1 MRPVAAPGLWY
12 CFHVK
17 SRPPIAFAL
26 VLLAALPLAGQAL
39 RGFPP
44 DYFSFPPLVV
54 TAPDHAPFLWPVWW
68 IFAAVGLFAALL
80 LLHPLS
86 PPRPCLPGSRPPRP
100 CGVGESV
107 SGFKPPRAC
116 PVGESVPSTPS
127 SPIPQPSSPRPFPLH
142 GRFGLA
148 LLAVSWFLAWSG
160 LDLPGPAE
168 QHTFFPLWLG
178 FILFL
183 DGLVVRRSGTS
194 LATASRR
201 DFLWMFPVSAV
212 SWWYF
217 EFLNRSVRNWWYPD
231 RMDFGPVHYLIYSS
245 LCFST
250 VLPAIFEIRDLL
262 ATFPAL
268 RRRWSDGPR
277 WRLPHAAPAAFL
289 LGALLLP
296 LVTRYPDPLFFAT
309 WVAPLLLLAGAL
321 GLARI
326 ESPFDPVKRGDW
338 TPVLL
343 LAYAALACGFF
354 WELWNAFSSP
364 RWAYAVPYVDR
375 FHLFAMPA
383 VGYTGYLPFGPICA
397 CFWLAWTGL
406 LRSGSGRN
414 NTLFPRAC

>member
-1 MRPVAAPGLWY
+1 MKSRAPIVAAL
-12 CFHVK
+12 
-17 SRPPIAFAL
+17 A
-26 VLLAALPLAGQAL
+26 LLAALPLAGQAL
-39 RGFPP
+39 RGFPSG
-44 DYFSFPPLVV
+44 YFSFPPLVV
-54 TAPDHAPFLWPVWW
+54 TAPSHAPFLWPVWW
-68 IFAAVGLFAALL
+68 IFAVVGLFAALL
-80 LLHPLS
+80 LFRPRWFGFRPPS
-86 PPRPCLPGSRPPRP
+86 PPRPGLPAGALATA
-100 CGVGESV
+100 GGAGES
-107 SGFKPPRAC
+107 GP
-116 PVGESVPSTPS
+116 
-127 SPIPQPSSPRPFPLH
+127 PSSPRPFPLH
-142 GRFGLA
+142 GWFGLA
-148 LLAVSWFLAWSG
+148 LLAVSWFLAWSR

-194 LATASRR
+194 LATTARR
-201 DFLWMFPVSAV
+201 DFLLMFPVSAV

-231 RMDFGPVHYLIYSS
+231 PMDFGPLHYLIYSS

-262 ATFPAL
+262 ATFPSL

-277 WRLPHAAPAAFL
+277 WRMPRAAPAAFL

-296 LVTRYPDPLFFAT
+296 LVTRFPDPLFFAT

-338 TPVLL
+338 SPLFL
-343 LAYAALACGFF
+343 LAFAALVCGFF
-354 WELWNAFSSP
+354 WELWNAGSSP
-364 RWAYAVPYVDR
+364 RWAYAIPYVDR
-375 FHLFAMPA
+375 FPLFAMPA

-406 LRSGSGRN
+406 LRRRGSGA
-414 NTLFPRAC
+414 RAQPDLVRPF